1 MARFNSRWVAA
12 VFYGAV
18 GAVAAWYAR
27 SVLSA
32 GRFRDYLNGHGH
44 VVTSDREP
52 FWYWVWITLFLG
64 IALYCLVRALRALS
78 EIIQVRSMD
87 RSLEERERLRGE
99 AGARPGTE
107 VVNLG
112 KSVTVK
118 IVGEDGQ
125 EREYHSMDE
134 VPPEIRSQLEALEA
148 EMMKE
153 KGEVVSVTETSRG
166 GIKITSRTTRTKDVS
181 VYKIVDE
188 SGVERT
194 YHSLEE
200 MPPELRAAVEQAEKN
215 LITPNKAEAPGS

>member
-1 MARFNSRWVAA
+1 
-12 VFYGAV
+12 
-18 GAVAAWYAR
+18 
-27 SVLSA
+27 
-32 GRFRDYLNGHGH
+32 
-44 VVTSDREP
+44 
-52 FWYWVWITLFLG
+52 
-64 IALYCLVRALRALS
+64 
-78 EIIQVRSMD
+78 
-87 RSLEERERLRGE
+87 
-99 AGARPGTE
+99 
-107 VVNLG
+107 
-112 KSVTVK
+112 
-118 IVGEDGQ
+118 
-125 EREYHSMDE
+125 MDE

>member
-153 KGEVVSVTETSRG
+153 KHEGELRSHHARPVRRTFPCTRSLTSRG
-166 GIKITSRTTRTKDVS
+166 SSGLIIRSRKCHRSFARQLSRRRRT
-181 VYKIVDE
+181 
-188 SGVERT
+188 
-194 YHSLEE
+194 
-200 MPPELRAAVEQAEKN
+200 
-215 LITPNKAEAPGS
+215 